1 MKLAKIFMGVSHYE
15 RMVRGKI
22 IVFSFLGWSILLPFV
37 VLSLKEMVNLLGQ
50 LFSLSVRCRETQ
62 KKKKNMGLG
71 VIAKMF
77 YAHFKLSRAGRG
89 YIFILRI

>member
-1 MKLAKIFMGVSHYE
+1 MKLAKILLGVSHYE
-15 RMVRGKI
+15 RMVRGKV

-50 LFSLSVRCRETQ
+50 LFSLSVRCREAQ

>member
-62 KKKKNMGLG
+62 KKKKNLGLG
-71 VIAKMF
+71 VIDKMF
-77 YAHFKLSRAGRG
+77 YELFKINRDGRG

>member
-1 MKLAKIFMGVSHYE
+1 MKLAKIFLGVSHYE

-50 LFSLSVRCRETQ
+50 LFSLSVSCREAQ
-62 KKKKNMGLG
+62 KKKEYG
-71 VIAKMF
+71 
-77 YAHFKLSRAGRG
+77 AGC
-89 YIFILRI
+89 YS

>member
-1 MKLAKIFMGVSHYE
+1 M
-15 RMVRGKI
+15 
-22 IVFSFLGWSILLPFV
+22 

-50 LFSLSVRCRETQ
+50 LFSLSVSCREAQ